1 MEISELQDRV
11 YELEGLIE
19 LYQQREYK
27 RDILLPLI
35 KGKISLISAFIETDS
50 EKEETVVE
58 KAGEIFADD
67 DVEPEEPVY
76 NPVLKIVK
84 TEQEVA
90 VPQPRT
96 IVPKRE
102 KPKFCINDRFL
113 FIREL
118 FGGSAAEFDSAMEK
132 VSMMGDF
139 EEAED
144 YLIGERGLDP
154 ENENV
159 VDLLE
164 IMQQYFGTNN

>member
-19 LYQQREYK
+19 LYQQREDK

-50 EKEETVVE
+50 EKEEEVGQR
-58 KAGEIFADD
+58 ADEIVAD
-67 DVEPEEPVY
+67 DVESGEPVY

-84 TEQEVA
+84 TEQEIA
-90 VPQPRT
+90 GPLPRT

-144 YLIGERGLDP
+144 FLIGERGLDP